1 MTQAWRLDK
10 EIRNISDRS
19 LLKHIVTELTDFF
32 FFLNYIHYWSKV
44 CGHTN
49 EMFIGVVD

>member
-32 FFLNYIHYWSKV
+32 FFFKLYTLLVKGLWTH
-44 CGHTN
+44 
-49 EMFIGVVD
+49 E